1 MNYHFSD
8 RVPKSDVDP
17 VGNLLSVAGD
27 PHIMSFAGGLPAPE
41 LFPVAE
47 IKRAADTVLDEEGVA
62 CLQYGSS
69 QGVPALREQIVKRL
83 ADEGLQTDTDHV
95 MVATGSQQ
103 SIDLTGK
110 MFLDEGSV
118 VIVEEPT
125 YLTAVDVFRSYG
137 ARFVGV
143 AMDED
148 GMKMDALETALKEN
162 PATRLIYT
170 IPTFQNPSGR
180 TMTLARRKQLL
191 ALAEQYDVMVLEDN
205 PYGAIRWAGETLPTL
220 KSLDHNDR
228 VIYMGTLSKI
238 LSPGLRLGW
247 VVAEPQLLKKYT
259 MMKQSAD
266 LHTDSF
272 AQYVAAKY
280 LEQNDVNQHIATITK
295 LYHERAEVM
304 MTAIDKYFPAGVKHS
319 HPEGGMF
326 LWVMVPGVTDS
337 QALFDAAIQRQVAIV
352 PGDPFFGNDPIPG
365 TFRMNFS
372 NTPVDKIEDGVQ
384 RLAAAINDVIE

>member
-266 LHTDSF
+266 LHTDSL